1 MPLASG
7 QEASIRIGIHS
18 FSAGPTLAEQ
28 IGVAVDAEEK
38 GLDSVWFGHI
48 FGHDAL
54 TLATLAARETKRI
67 ELGTAVAQTYLRH
80 PFLMAQQAVTTQVTA
95 NGRFSLGIGPSH
107 KVLVQD
113 MLGIPYQQVAH
124 HVREYLSVLGPLIK
138 QGNVAF
144 SGENYKVVGALQIPD
159 AQQCQVLISAL
170 APMMLRVAGEL
181 ADGTILVWTG
191 PKTIETHYLPL
202 ISKAAKAGGR
212 PPPRVCVMLPVA
224 VATDIDA
231 AREQA
236 AKTYEM
242 YGRLPNYQRVLAREG
257 ATKPEELA
265 VVGEEADVE
274 RQIRELADAGAT
286 DFVAWA
292 YPVGDDAAESLD
304 RTWTLLSGLAG
315 KVGG

>member
-1 MPLASG
+1 M
-7 QEASIRIGIHS
+7 RIGIHS

-28 IGVAVDAEEK
+28 IKVAVDAEEQ
-38 GLDSVWFGHI
+38 GLNSCWFGHI

-54 TLATLAARETKRI
+54 TLAALAARETKRI
-67 ELGTAVAQTYLRH
+67 EIGTAVAQTYLRH

-95 NGRFSLGIGPSH
+95 NGLFSLGIGPSH

-113 MLGIPYQQVAH
+113 MLGLPYEHVALH
-124 HVREYLSVLGPLIK
+124 MREYLSVLVPLIK
-138 QGNVAF
+138 HGNVAF
-144 SGENYKVVGALQIPD
+144 TGEEYRVVGALQIPD
-159 AQQCQVLISAL
+159 ARPCQVLISAL
-170 APMMLRVAGEL
+170 APMMLRIAGEL

-202 ISKAAKAGGR
+202 INKVADTAGR

-224 VATDIDA
+224 VTKDVDA

-274 RQIRELADAGAT
+274 RQIRALSEAGAT
-286 DFVAWA
+286 DFLAWA
-292 YPVGDDAAESLD
+292 YPVGDDAAESLK
-304 RTWTLLSGLAG
+304 RTWALLSGVAG
-315 KVGG
+315 KAGG